1 MQEIVKE
8 NGLRIIPMKEGV
20 GDSPKMGQAVL
31 AHYEISFG
39 EGVSTSNYDYE
50 NGEYVEDQYDS
61 TYEEKP
67 FSGPVEFV
75 IGQKTPKDDTYTR
88 GDSIVGLDQAF
99 LGMKVGDQVKL
110 FIPAALAYGDEG
122 ASSFHSLFGY
132 RIPPN
137 RDLSCILELVEIKGD
152 EKVSAIPH
160 RGPAYEG

>member
-67 FSGPVEFV
+67 CLW
-75 IGQKTPKDDTYTR
+75 R
-88 GDSIVGLDQAF
+88 
-99 LGMKVGDQVKL
+99 
-110 FIPAALAYGDEG
+110 
-122 ASSFHSLFGY
+122 
-132 RIPPN
+132 
-137 RDLSCILELVEIKGD
+137 
-152 EKVSAIPH
+152 
-160 RGPAYEG
+160 